1 MDVVCGESRSVA
13 GEWCAAVVWVAG
25 CLDLDGTRATVEGA
39 AVAAGDVASGTNRGL
54 VVAEVLVGAGD
65 DDPATGRRITG
76 AVGVDV
82 CEVDGFTSACGAG
95 SGDG

>member
-1 MDVVCGESRSVA
+1 M
-13 GEWCAAVVWVAG
+13 WAAVR
-25 CLDLDGTRATVEGA
+25 LDLGGTRAPCDCA
-39 AVAAGDVASGTNRGL
+39 LVAAGEVASWTDRGL
-54 VVAEVLVGAGD
+54 VAVEVLVGAGD
-65 DDPATGRRITG
+65 EDTATGRRITG

>member
-1 MDVVCGESRSVA
+1 MRVAVRLDVVGPRA
-13 GEWCAAVVWVAG
+13 PR
-25 CLDLDGTRATVEGA
+25 DGAP
-39 AVAAGDVASGTNRGL
+39 VAAGDVASWTNRGL
-54 VVAEVLVGAGD
+54 VAAEVLVGAGD
-65 DDPATGRRITG
+65 EDTATGRRTAG

>member
-1 MDVVCGESRSVA
+1 
-13 GEWCAAVVWVAG
+13 VWVAVR
-25 CLDLDGTRATVEGA
+25 LDAGGTGAPRDGAP
-39 AVAAGDVASGTNRGL
+39 VAAGDVASWTNRGP

-65 DDPATGRRITG
+65 EDTTTGRRIAG